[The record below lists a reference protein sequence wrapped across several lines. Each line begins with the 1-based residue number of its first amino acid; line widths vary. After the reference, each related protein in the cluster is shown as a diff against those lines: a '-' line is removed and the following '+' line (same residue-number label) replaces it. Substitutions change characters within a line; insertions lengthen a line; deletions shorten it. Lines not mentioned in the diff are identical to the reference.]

1 MIYRASAVSY
11 AARVL
16 SCAALALTFAFE
28 MGACTFLS
36 AHAPNVSLPGIPSL
50 QTFIKNQKVITP
62 EPTPDLAQASP
73 ADTPAGAPTPDAPLP
88 DAPVAMETPMNI
100 APPSDPIPE
109 GSEVNRVVG
118 SVDGDPITMHDVT
131 QYQALALSETGK
143 HMPPD
148 EALKSLIIEKLLE
161 QETKKYEDK
170 VDEGQVDKYIEQLR
184 KERNLS
190 DEQFRQELTQ
200 NGMTYDDFRK
210 KARTELEKMEMIQ
223 TQVRE
228 KVNIPQADIQV
239 YYDTHQEEF
248 TIDKE
253 RLKLAQILVAVPPN
267 ATPRQRAD
275 LKKRAETLRQRAIKG
290 EDFYELAR
298 RYSDDQSKTDGGELG
313 WFAPADIMDE
323 ILAGVKPL
331 KPGEVSQVVQTKNGY
346 HVLKLEDHEV
356 PGVQPLADVQGKIR
370 DKLQDQRAQ
379 ATFETWVQTDLIK
392 QHYVETNL

>member
-1 MIYRASAVSY
+1 MINRASAVSY

-16 SCAALALTFAFE
+16 TCAALTIAFALE
-28 MGACTFLS
+28 LDACTFVR
-36 AHAPNVSLPGIPSL
+36 AHTPSLPSL
-50 QTFIKNQKVITP
+50 PFTKTAKPITP
-62 EPTPDLAQASP
+62 VPSTSMANATPVA
-73 ADTPAGAPTPDAPLP
+73 TPEAAPTPAAAVAAE
-88 DAPVAMETPMNI
+88 APVAMETPMI
-100 APPSDPIPE
+100 IETPREPAPA

-131 QYQALALSETGK
+131 QYQAGALSETGK
-143 HMPPD
+143 HITPD
-148 EALKSLIIEKLLE
+148 VALKSLVIEKLLE
-161 QETKKYEDK
+161 QETKKYEDRI
-170 VDEGQVDKYIEQLR
+170 DEGQVDKYIEQLR
-184 KERNLS
+184 HERNMT
-190 DEQFRQELTQ
+190 DAQFRQQLTQ
-200 NGMTYDDFRK
+200 NGMSYDDFRK

-228 KVNIPQADIQV
+228 KVNIPQSDIQV
-239 YYDTHQEEF
+239 YYDGHKNEF

-253 RLKLAQILVAVPPN
+253 RLRIAQILIAVPPN
-267 ATPRQRAD
+267 ATPRQRTD
-275 LKKRAETLRQRAIKG
+275 LKKKAEALRQRAIKG

-298 RYSDDQSKTDGGELG
+298 HYSDDESKKDGGELG

-346 HVLKLEDHEV
+346 HVLRLEDHEV

-370 DKLQDQRAQ
+370 DKLQDERAQ
-379 ATFETWVQTDLIK
+379 ATFETWVQTELIK